1 MVTRGIDA
9 GQISAMLAQIR
20 AAAETT
26 RMPQAMTAVQQA
38 AGNGQIGA
46 VSAPAAPGRFAD
58 VLSQS
63 IQSVSRQQQAADQL
77 GERFAAGDPNVSLSQ
92 TMIAMQKAN
101 ISFQETV
108 QVRDKLVSAYT
119 TIMNMQV

>member
-1 MVTRGIDA
+1 MAIPAIDA
-9 GQISAMLAQIR
+9 GQISAMLAQLK
-20 AAAETT
+20 AAA
-26 RMPQAMTAVQQA
+26 AVAGGSAVPTQA
-38 AGNGQIGA
+38 AQATAGTG
-46 VSAPAAPGRFAD
+46 FAD
-58 VLSQS
+58 VLKSSLDQVN
-63 IQSVSRQQQAADQL
+63 QVQQQADQL
-77 GERFAAGDPNVSLSQ
+77 GKAFASGDNRVSLSE